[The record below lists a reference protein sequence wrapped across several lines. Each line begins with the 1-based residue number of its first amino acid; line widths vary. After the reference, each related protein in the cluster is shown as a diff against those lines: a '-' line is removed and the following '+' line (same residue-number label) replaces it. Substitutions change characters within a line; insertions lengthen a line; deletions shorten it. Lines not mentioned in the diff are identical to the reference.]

1 MSSGLVVGKAAVE
14 GEGLSAFET
23 YPIVVEGRTIQH
35 RYSDFEWLR
44 SALIQALPSALVPA
58 LPPKTYLRPAL
69 TSYFYSDE
77 DFREARRRG
86 LEEFLVSIL
95 HHDSLRKCACF
106 AAFLNGN
113 DQQFQALKTQ
123 ESAPW
128 RSRIAALGK
137 SLSSAIARPTF
148 PLRLDSDRRFES
160 LLTSLQ
166 AFQQHCQ
173 VLLEQVNSLIANF
186 LQTSQALFTSG
197 QTLEALDRVAD
208 DREVRELTSA
218 IAVAGMEASQASVTH
233 ANQLSSVLKYR
244 LEALI
249 RQLDAAIEAVG
260 RREGYLDR
268 LAEEYASLTEKK
280 QRMSRDKYMEL
291 DVKEQERRFEEAK
304 EHLERFSDE
313 MEREVKAAVRE
324 VRQEVRRAVG
334 ELAEMHIQHYEQTAV
349 RWAKVCPRHA
359 S

>member
-1 MSSGLVVGKAAVE
+1 MSSGLVVGKAVME

-23 YPIVVEGRTIQH
+23 YPIVVEGRTIKH

-44 SALIQALPSALVPA
+44 SALIQELPSALVPA
-58 LPPKTYLRPAL
+58 LPPKTYLRPAI

-77 DFREARRRG
+77 DFKEARRRG

-95 HHDSLRKCACF
+95 HHDSLRECVCVTT
-106 AAFLNGN
+106 FLSGN

-123 ESAPW
+123 DSAPW
-128 RSRIAALGK
+128 RSRIAAIGK
-137 SLSSAIARPTF
+137 SLSSAMTRPTF

-160 LLTSLQ
+160 LLNSLQ

-173 VLLEQVNSLIANF
+173 ALLEQVNALIGNF
-186 LQTSQALFTSG
+186 LQASQALFSTG

-208 DREVRELTSA
+208 DREVRELTSS
-218 IAVAGMEASQASVTH
+218 IAVTGMEVSQASVAH
-233 ANQLSSVLKYR
+233 SNQLSSVLKYR

-249 RQLDAAIEAVG
+249 RELDAAMEAVG

-268 LAEEYASLTEKK
+268 LAEEYTSLTEKK
-280 QRMSRDKYMEL
+280 QRMARDKYMEM
-291 DVKEQERRFEEAK
+291 DVKDQETRFEQAK
-304 EHLERFSDE
+304 EQLERFSVD
-313 MEREVKAAVRE
+313 MEREVKGTVKEVRE
-324 VRQEVRRAVG
+324 EVRRAVG
-334 ELAEMHIQHYEQTAV
+334 ELVELHIQHYEQTAL